1 MLKGQEEQRRASMN
15 TGLEQPEAH
24 PGEDGP
30 APRGPKFVWYKDRVL
45 LLTVPAVLAIDQ
57 LTKYLVRT
65 NLRVGESWPGEGT
78 FRITHGLNT
87 GTAFGLFPNQTL
99 LLVIASFIAIGF
111 LYYFYRTHALPSRLL
126 RFAIGLQLGGAFG
139 NLLDRLR
146 TGAVVDFIGLGW
158 WPIFNLADSSIVL
171 GMSLLVALMLL
182 SSKES
187 RQPGQPAA
195 SEGQGV
201 DTSEPHP

>member
-1 MLKGQEEQRRASMN
+1 M
-15 TGLEQPEAH
+15 
-24 PGEDGP
+24 
-30 APRGPKFVWYKDRVL
+30 WYRDRVL

-65 NLRVGESWPGEGT
+65 NLRVGESWPGEGI

-99 LLVIASFIAIGF
+99 LLIIASFIAIGF
-111 LYYFYRTHALPSRLL
+111 LFYFYRTHALPSRLL
-126 RFAIGLQLGGAFG
+126 RLAIGLQLGGAFG

-158 WPIFNLADSSIVL
+158 WPIFNLADSSIVI
-171 GMSLLVALMLL
+171 GMSLLVAIMVL
-182 SSKES
+182 SGKEVQ
-187 RQPGQPAA
+187 QPSAGHGADA
-195 SEGQGV
+195 SQ
-201 DTSEPHP
+201 DPPQ